1 MSVIQERTQ
10 AVLTAKSL
18 VTEHCMCAKFED
30 LGSKFRVIYPEGYFP
45 DGVQVS
51 TEMGR
56 AAALGKLLEVMER
69 HWKASL
75 L

>member
-1 MSVIQERTQ
+1 MSSVQERTE
-10 AVLTAKSL
+10 AVVAAKKL
-18 VTEHCMCAKFED
+18 VTEHCMCAMFGD
-30 LGSKFRVIYPEGYFP
+30 LGGKFRVIYPEGYYP